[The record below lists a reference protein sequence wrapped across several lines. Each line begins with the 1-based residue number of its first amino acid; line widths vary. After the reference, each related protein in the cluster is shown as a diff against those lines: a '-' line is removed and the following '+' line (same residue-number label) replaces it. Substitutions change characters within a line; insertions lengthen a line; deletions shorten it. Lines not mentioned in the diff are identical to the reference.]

1 MNTKGNAGRPA
12 SIIELHLNNFD
23 ATIEKILGL
32 NEKNRL
38 RVLKLC
44 SDIQNTLSS
53 SSSIGTQTET
63 KIYADISCQTLNLNT
78 EQILENIIEGNLS
91 DNDLEFLVSNIFPN
105 LEDKILNI
113 FCDICSSCL
122 PLDAIVDVVFL
133 ECFNTLNDQKFLEM
147 KIV

>member
-1 MNTKGNAGRPA
+1 MNNKRNAGRPA

-63 KIYADISCQTLNLNT
+63 IRSFADISCQTSNLNA

-105 LEDKILNI
+105 LVDKILNI

-122 PLDAIVDVVFL
+122 PLDFILDVGFFWNVL
-133 ECFNTLNDQKFLEM
+133 TH
-147 KIV
+147 

>member
-1 MNTKGNAGRPA
+1 MNNKRNAGRPA

-105 LEDKILNI
+105 LED
-113 FCDICSSCL
+113 ICSSCL

-147 KIV
+147 KKV

>member
-105 LEDKILNI
+105 LED
-113 FCDICSSCL
+113 ICSSCL

-133 ECFNTLNDQKFLEM
+133 ECFNTLNDPKFLEM
-147 KIV
+147 KIA

>member
-1 MNTKGNAGRPA
+1 MNNKRNAGRPA

-105 LEDKILNI
+105 LED
-113 FCDICSSCL
+113 ICSSCL

-133 ECFNTLNDQKFLEM
+133 ECFNTLNDPKFLEM
-147 KIV
+147 KIA